1 MNLFV
6 LKNEKQVRFI
16 SSPFGL
22 NNGDLY
28 INFLSCEP
36 IFLSTVRTEICRI
49 PILGCF
55 LSIIHDGR

>member
-6 LKNEKQVRFI
+6 LKKEKQVRFI

-22 NNGDLY
+22 NNSDLY

-36 IFLSTVRTEICRI
+36 IFLSTVRTETLTI